1 MAVLFYEY
9 IYRTIQFVLLIL
21 SYRLQV
27 STNFTPE
34 LYNAVTDLL
43 GLIPDAFEAPYE
55 NQIWIYTKEVK
66 ESEPGFDFI
75 NEFLDI
81 IEPKFSKLEELG
93 IKRNDILIW
102 KLYGYDQQCNMEFDP
117 QRMKR
122 LGDNGITLCISCWEE

>member
-1 MAVLFYEY
+1 M
-9 IYRTIQFVLLIL
+9 IL

-27 STNFTPE
+27 STDFTPE
-34 LYNAVTDLL
+34 LYYAVTDLL
-43 GLIPDAFEAPYE
+43 GLIPDAFVAPYE

-81 IEPKFSKLEELG
+81 LEPNISKLEAIG
-93 IKRNDILIW
+93 IKRSDILIW